1 MTLTNV
7 RNFIFAVGV
16 VVLLIAVSNLTS
28 SSRLDD
34 AVRVVVE
41 LTTLQEVVN
50 ALDQIDEAL
59 EEERIAAGQY
69 PLNGDEQM
77 ITRIADA
84 QAQYDEAWAVI
95 LNYRGDEKAEVL
107 ANISTAR
114 ETYKGMLDEV
124 ISEYQS
130 NPANNDAASKMST
143 AITYYLQNLDP
154 ALISFRTPEVQ
165 AFLAKSK
172 AEAAE
177 AESYLRQSRIVSI
190 VGTGTTIVGV
200 GMTFVYAFGMTR
212 IVRSI
217 LEIIN
222 TANSI
227 SRGDLDIPIDV
238 DKPGEIGELAEAIER
253 MRTSLKAAIERL
265 RR

>member
-1 MTLTNV
+1 MKN
-7 RNFIFAVGV
+7 
-16 VVLLIAVSNLTS
+16 
-28 SSRLDD
+28 
-34 AVRVVVE
+34 
-41 LTTLQEVVN
+41 
-50 ALDQIDEAL
+50 
-59 EEERIAAGQY
+59 
-69 PLNGDEQM
+69 
-77 ITRIADA
+77 
-84 QAQYDEAWAVI
+84 
-95 LNYRGDEKAEVL
+95 RGNEKAEVL

-124 ISEYQS
+124 ITAYQS

-154 ALISFRTPEVQ
+154 SLSSFKEPEIQ
-165 AFLAKSK
+165 AFLDKSK

-177 AESYLRQSRIVSI
+177 AQRYIQQSRIVSAI
-190 VGTGTTIVGV
+190 GTASTIVGV
-200 GMTFVYAFGMTR
+200 VMTFVYAIGMTR

-238 DKPGEIGELAEAIER
+238 DKPGEIGELAEAVER